1 MTPWP
6 KWRGGKGAHE
16 IGLTKPNGMIGIGAK
31 INHTKYG
38 EGVIFGDEGAA
49 WRIFFQDH
57 GEKGLAKTYES
68 YEILEP
74 APENSGSGI
83 ALEDVVSAVENVFEQ
98 YLESPSP
105 VDLGDKWEGGMM
117 SLQPGDSALQKKDI
131 PIEAFFHKI
140 VMLRDRLRVL
150 EQSINAHKVLTD
162 EDKVGLQQYI
172 TRCYGSL
179 TTFNILFERKEDHFK
194 GGGK

>member
-1 MTPWP
+1 
-6 KWRGGKGAHE
+6 
-16 IGLTKPNGMIGIGAK
+16 MIGVGGK
-31 INHTKYG
+31 INHHKYG

-49 WRIFFQDH
+49 WRIFFKDH
-57 GEKGLAKTYES
+57 GEKALAKTYES

-74 APENSGSGI
+74 APEGVSGGI
-83 ALEDVVSAVENVFEQ
+83 DLEDVVSAVENVFEQ
-98 YLESPSP
+98 FLDAPAP
-105 VDLGDKWEGGMM
+105 VELGDKWTGGTL
-117 SLQPGDSALQKKDI
+117 SLQPSDDTLHNKDL

-194 GGGK
+194 GAGS